1 MKDEIILQ
9 PKPRKEKVQWGIYI
23 DKEMHDKVKDISRR
37 SSVSYNEAINQV
49 LEAGMDALEG
59 K

>member
-1 MKDEIILQ
+1 MNDEIILQ
-9 PKPRKEKVQWGIYI
+9 PKLKKEKVQWGIYI
-23 DKEMHDKVKDISRR
+23 DKELHDRVKDISRR

-49 LEAGMDALEG
+49 LEAGMAALEG